1 MARFGGGFGGDF
13 GGGFGRGEGVKNEF
27 IWRDFQSLISLHSF
41 REKAD
46 V

>member
-1 MARFGGGFGGDF
+1 MARFGDGFGGDF
-13 GGGFGRGEGVKNEF
+13 GGGEGVKSEF